1 MKILGIDPG
10 LNCTGWGV
18 IEQQGNRLSFIAAGQ
33 IKTNAADP
41 LATRLNML
49 HHGMAQMLQ
58 LYTPQEAAIEETF
71 MNTNALSSLKLGHA
85 RGALMLSVSLENVPL
100 TEYATRLVKK
110 SVVGV
115 GKAEKEQVA
124 AMVAMILPGAKA
136 TSADAYDALAVAIC
150 HAHHRKSLE
159 FRV

>member
-33 IKTNAADP
+33 VKTDAK
-41 LATRLNML
+41 LALAERLKLLHEGMTKML
-49 HHGMAQMLQ
+49 A
-58 LYTPQEAAIEETF
+58 LYKPQEAAIEETF

-110 SVVGV
+110 SVVGS
-115 GKAEKEQVA
+115 GKAEKSQVE
-124 AMVAMILPGAKA
+124 AMVKIILPSAKA

-150 HAHHRKSLE
+150 HAHHR
-159 FRV
+159 